1 MNIEHFC
8 MDGDL
13 CHFYLYFEAR
23 NMSTFVTV
31 NLREYYKHLLEEI
44 L

>member
-1 MNIEHFC
+1 MTIENVY
-8 MDGDL
+8 MDFDL